1 MNTETLTALKVGVL
15 TALGSV
21 AIEVTS
27 PATTGGYAWPIVSG
41 LVGAGVS
48 YGILRATVDTLRE
61 QVASIN
67 RELREIRDTTHAT
80 AERVARIEGTMERRG
95 APRGDRV

>member
-1 MNTETLTALKVGVL
+1 MTTEIIAAAKVGFL

-21 AIEVTS
+21 VIEASS
-27 PATTGGYAWPIVSG
+27 PGQIGWVWPLVSG

-48 YGILRATVDTLRE
+48 YGILRATVESIKT
-61 QVASIN
+61 QVQNITSD
-67 RELREIRDTTHAT
+67 LSDIRATTHAT

-95 APRGDRV
+95 QPRV